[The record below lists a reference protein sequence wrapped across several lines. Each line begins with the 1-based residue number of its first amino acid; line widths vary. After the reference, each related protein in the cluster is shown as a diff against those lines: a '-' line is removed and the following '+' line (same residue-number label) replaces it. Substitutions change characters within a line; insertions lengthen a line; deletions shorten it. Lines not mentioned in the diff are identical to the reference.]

1 MLAPVAASLG
11 RLGLAGTKLGVA
23 VSGGADSVFLLHAL
37 RQVHQ
42 GTLVV
47 VHVNHGLRGAA
58 SDEDEAFVRTLAAP
72 NPLFTANGR
81 PPTGNLEQHC
91 RRERLRL
98 FGEWIRAGVVD
109 HVATGH
115 TASDQAET
123 ILLRLLRGTGPTGL
137 RGILPRTREGLVRPL
152 LELDRE
158 AIRCYLRD
166 HGVPWREDASNA
178 DPRFLRNRVRA
189 TLLPLLRELEP
200 TVEANLGRLAVIARS
215 EEEYWAAQMPP
226 ASSVLDVNSLQTAHP
241 ALRRRLLRHAIA
253 FSKGDLLRIEKA
265 HLDAVESLLLQPE
278 GDGGVSLPGLEVT
291 RSMSWIRL
299 ANPAAPEYRYTE
311 RVVLDLDGGQLQG
324 PLRVRVWQPGDCFQ
338 PKGRAEPVSVKKLF
352 QIARVPLWE
361 RKNWPIITDGVN
373 IVWMHRFGFDPK
385 FAATRDTGN
394 ILRFEAQISPVGES
408 NSSSSTSCI

>member
-1 MLAPVAASLG
+1 MIALVAASLE
-11 RLGLAGTKLGVA
+11 RLGVADAKLGVA

-47 VHVNHGLRGAA
+47 LHVNHGLRGAA
-58 SDEDEAFVRTLAAP
+58 SDADESFVQSLATPEQFCSARSFP
-72 NPLFTANGR
+72 V
-81 PPTGNLEQHC
+81 TGNLEQHC

-98 FGEWIRAGVVD
+98 FGEWIRAGVVH

-123 ILLRLLRGTGPTGL
+123 VLLRLLRGTGPTGL

-152 LELDRE
+152 LKLDRDV
-158 AIRCYLRD
+158 IRLYLRD
-166 HGVPWREDASNA
+166 HGLPWREDSSNA

-189 TLLPLLRELEP
+189 SLLPLLRELEP
-200 TVEANLGRLAVIARS
+200 SIEANLGRLAAIAAS
-215 EEEYWAAQMPP
+215 EEEYWTTQMP
-226 ASSVLDVNSLQTAHP
+226 AATSVLDVNSLRAAHP

-253 FSKGDLLRIEKA
+253 SSKGNLLRIEKA
-265 HLDAVESLLLQPE
+265 HLDAVESLLLQLE

-291 RSMSWIRL
+291 RSMGWIRL

-311 RVVLDLDGGQLQG
+311 DVVLDLDGGQLQG
-324 PLRVRVWQPGDCFQ
+324 PLCVRVWQPGDCFQ
-338 PKGRAEPVSVKKLF
+338 PEGRVEPTSLKKLF

-361 RKNWPIITDGVN
+361 RKNWPIITDGVS
-373 IVWMHRFGFDPK
+373 IVWMHRFGVDPK
-385 FAATRDTGN
+385 FAATGDTRN
-394 ILRFEAQISPVGES
+394 ILRFKAQISLVGES